1 MPFSQN
7 QIVCIADWQNQLP
20 SLLFAEVVQHVLPRQ
35 HYWVRPLVLATAQ
48 SAQSRIETIGDKD
61 WIWQDLRQGSD
72 LLLPEELFRAAL
84 DTEVLPLMSLLYQAE
99 VKIGP
104 EAQEDPGPIARQKI
118 HAFVTQ
124 VCRSRPEAF
133 AAKTGRG

>member
-1 MPFSQN
+1 MPFSPN

-48 SAQSRIETIGDKD
+48 SAQSRIETIGDED
-61 WIWQDLRQGSD
+61 WDWQDLRQGSD

-84 DTEVLPLMSLLYQAE
+84 DTEVLPLVSLLYQAE
-99 VKIGP
+99 AKIGP
-104 EAQEDPGPIARQKI
+104 EAPEDPGPIARQRI

>member
-7 QIVCIADWQNQLP
+7 QIVCIADSDNQLP
-20 SLLFAEVVQHVLPRQ
+20 SLLFAEVVQHVMPRQ

-48 SAQSRIETIGDKD
+48 SAQARIETIGNQD
-61 WIWQDLRQGSD
+61 WDWQDLRQGSD

-84 DTEVLPLMSLLYQAE
+84 DTEVLPLVSLLYQAE
-99 VKIGP
+99 AKIGP
-104 EAQEDPGPIARQKI
+104 EAEDPGPIARQKI
-118 HAFVTQ
+118 HAFVSQ